1 LAATKL
7 LIVES
12 PSKAKT
18 IKKYLGS
25 TFLVRASVGHI
36 RDLPKTRLGINID
49 EDFKPTFQNLRDK
62 KDIIKD
68 LKEAAKKVKII
79 YIATDPDREG
89 EAIAFHL
96 QEILK
101 KINPNIERVLFH
113 EITKTSVKAAIKN
126 AGQLNMNL
134 VNSQQT
140 RRFLD
145 RIVGYKISPLL
156 WKKIMKGLSAGRVQS
171 IATMIVVDREK
182 EIEAFN
188 PVEYWNIKA
197 LFEKEKMSFISSL
210 YSINGKKL
218 DVKKFRVN
226 NEAEAKQVLGDLKN
240 NTFEITKIEKKE
252 RKQQPPAPYITSKL
266 QQDAA
271 SQLGFSAKKTM
282 SVAQKLYEGKDVGD
296 FGVTGLITY
305 MRTDSVRI
313 AKEAIDSLRDYVE
326 KNYSKSELIPKT
338 RYYKTKKS
346 AQDAHEAIR
355 AVNVEITPSYAK
367 DYLTNDEYRLYTI
380 IWRRFVATQ
389 MKEAR
394 FDKTVID
401 LTVGKYLFKANG
413 EILKSKGFLVL
424 YPNRKLEA
432 TLLPELSEKEKLAA
446 KDITSEQKFTQP
458 PARYTEASLIKK
470 LEDEGIGRP
479 STYATIVTTIVN
491 REYVEKID
499 KKFHPTDT
507 GKIVTEQLVKF
518 FPDIL
523 NIEFTAKLEDRLDL
537 IEEAKD
543 DSLTVLKEFYS
554 GFEKDLNNAIENMPS
569 LKPKDEETDLVC
581 DKCGS
586 MMVVKTTKRGQF
598 LGCSNYP
605 ACKNIK
611 DFKRDEN
618 NKVVIVEKVL
628 VYSDKPCKN
637 CGKRMVFKTGRYGDY
652 YACEDYPKC
661 KTTAPVTLDIDCP
674 DCKDGK
680 IAEKRGKKGKV
691 FYSCSN
697 YPDCKFISWYKP
709 INKECP
715 ECKSNYLVEKYD
727 FKTKHRYV
735 ACPNKECKYKEN

>member
-1 LAATKL
+1 MAATKL

-25 TFLVRASVGHI
+25 TFIVKASVGHI

-49 EDFKPTFQNLRDK
+49 DDFKPTFQNLRDK

-68 LKEAAKKVKII
+68 LKDAAKKVKII

-101 KINPNIERVLFH
+101 KVNPNIERVLFN
-113 EITKTSVKAAIKN
+113 EITKTSVKAAIKKS
-126 AGQLNMNL
+126 GQLDMNL

-145 RIVGYKISPLL
+145 RIVGYKLSPLL

-182 EIEAFN
+182 EIDAFN
-188 PVEYWNIKA
+188 PIEYWNIKA
-197 LFEKEKMSFISSL
+197 FFNKENIDFVASL
-210 YSINGKKL
+210 NAINGKKL
-218 DVKKFRVN
+218 DTKKFNVN
-226 NEAEAKQVLGDLKN
+226 NEKEAKQILTDIQN
-240 NTFEITKIEKKE
+240 SDFEITKIEKKE

-266 QQDAA
+266 QQDSA

-313 AKEAIDSLRDYVE
+313 AKEAIDGLRDYIE
-326 KNYSKSELIPKT
+326 QKYTKNSLIAKT

-355 AVNVEITPSYAK
+355 PVNVEITPLYAK

-394 FDKTVID
+394 FDKTVVD
-401 LTVGKYLFKANG
+401 LTVDKYLFKANG
-413 EILKSKGFLVL
+413 ETLKDKGFLVL

-432 TLLPELSEKEKLAA
+432 VLLPSLSEKENLKPNE
-446 KDITSEQKFTQP
+446 ITKEQKFTQP

-491 REYVEKID
+491 REYVEKIE

-523 NIEFTAKLEDRLDL
+523 NIDFTAKLENRLDL
-537 IEEAKD
+537 IEENKD

-554 GFEKDLNNAIENMPS
+554 GFEKDLINATENMPS

-586 MMVVKTTKRGQF
+586 MMIVKTTKRGQF

-605 ACKNIK
+605 ACKNIQ

-618 NKVVIVEKVL
+618 NKVVIVEKVF

-652 YACEDYPKC
+652 YACEDYPTC

-674 DCKDGK
+674 ECKTGK
-680 IAEKRGKKGKV
+680 ITEKKGKKGKL

-715 ECKSNYLVEKYD
+715 DCKSNFLVERYD

-735 ACPNKECKYKEN
+735 ACPNKDCKYTEK

>member
-1 LAATKL
+1 MAATKL

>member
-25 TFLVRASVGHI
+25 TYIVKASVGHI

-49 EDFKPTFQNLRDK
+49 DDFKPSYQNLKDK
-62 KDIIKD
+62 KDVIND
-68 LKEAAKKVKII
+68 LKDAAKKVKTI

-96 QEILK
+96 EEILK
-101 KINPNIERVLFH
+101 KINPNIERVLFN

-126 AGQLNMNL
+126 AGKLDMNL

-145 RIVGYKISPLL
+145 RIVGYKLSPLL

-171 IATMIVVDREK
+171 VATMIIVDREK

-197 LFEKEKMSFISSL
+197 LFEKEKMEFIASL
-210 YSINGKKL
+210 DSISGEKL
-218 DVKKFRVN
+218 DTKKFNIN
-226 NEAEAKQVLGDLKN
+226 NEAEAAQVLKDIKN
-240 NTFEITKIEKKE
+240 TPFEVTKIEKKE
-252 RKQQPPAPYITSKL
+252 RTQQPPAPYITSKL

-271 SQLGFSAKKTM
+271 SILNFSAKKTM

-296 FGVTGLITY
+296 YGVTGLITY

-313 AKEAIDSLRDYVE
+313 SQEAIDTLRDFVE
-326 KNYSKSELIPKT
+326 QKYGKNSLVAKT

-355 AVNVEITPSYAK
+355 PTNVEITPDYAK
-367 DYLTNDEYRLYTI
+367 EYLTNEEYKLYKI
-380 IWRRFVATQ
+380 IWNRFVATQ
-389 MKEAR
+389 MTEAK

-401 LTVGKYLFKANG
+401 LTVDKYLFKANG
-413 EILKSKGFLVL
+413 EILKDKGFLIL
-424 YPNRKLEA
+424 YPKRKLEA
-432 TLLPELSEKEKLAA
+432 VLLPTLAETEKLSP
-446 KDITSEQKFTQP
+446 KEITKEQKFTQP

-499 KKFHPTDT
+499 KKFHPTET
-507 GKIVTEQLVKF
+507 GVVVTEQLVKF

-523 NIEFTAKLEDRLDL
+523 NIAFTATLEDRLDL
-537 IEEAKD
+537 IEENKE
-543 DSLTVLKEFYS
+543 DSLVVLKEFYTS
-554 GFEKDLNNAIENMPS
+554 FDTDLINATENMPS
-569 LKPKDEETDLVC
+569 LKPQDEETDLVC
-581 DKCGS
+581 DKCES
-586 MMVVKTTKRGQF
+586 MMVIKTTKRGQF

-611 DFKRDEN
+611 DFKKDEN
-618 NKVVIVEKVL
+618 GKVVIVEKVFT
-628 VYSDKPCKN
+628 YHDEPCKN

-652 YACEDYPKC
+652 YACEDYPTC
-661 KTTAPVTLDIDCP
+661 KTTAPVTLNISCP
-674 DCKDGK
+674 ECKTGK
-680 IAEKRGKKGKV
+680 IAEKKGKKGKA
-691 FYSCSN
+691 FFSCSN
-697 YPDCKFISWYKP
+697 YPECKFISWYKP
-709 INKECP
+709 INRECP
-715 ECKSNYLVEKYD
+715 DCKANYLVEKFD
-727 FKTKHRYV
+727 FKTKTSYI
-735 ACPNKECKYKEN
+735 ACENKDCKYTEK